1 MISDTIENAASYR
14 HLSPRI
20 AVALDFLQRPDLGS
34 LEHGKHLIDGD
45 KLFAIIQEYTTKS
58 RADCFWESHRKY
70 TDVQFIQSGIEAI
83 GWSPIQRMKLIK
95 PYDAE
100 KDLQVLE
107 VLEGQGQ
114 IIELRA
120 GQFAIFM
127 PHDAHM
133 PSLAAASGAQAVRKI
148 VVKVAV
154 D

>member
-14 HLSPRI
+14 DLSPRI
-20 AVALDFLQRPDLGS
+20 AAAFDFLQQPDLGS
-34 LEHGKHLIDGD
+34 LQHGKHVIDGERV
-45 KLFAIIQEYTTKS
+45 FAMIQQYTT
-58 RADCFWESHRKY
+58 RPREQCFWESHRKY
-70 TDVQFIQSGIEAI
+70 TDVQFIQAGLEAI

-100 KDLQVLE
+100 KDLQVLDGE
-107 VLEGQGQ
+107 GQ

-127 PHDAHM
+127 PHDVHM
-133 PSLAAASGAQAVRKI
+133 PCLAAASGAQTVRKI